1 MITLNQLSHAIISC
15 IATKLSLT
23 PREILEAGTTVT
35 LLDASSH
42 HTGDLTTNAA
52 MTLARLLKK
61 PPRMLAEL
69 ITAALT
75 EHSSQSPLLTYLDTI
90 TIAGPGFINIT
101 VTPTFWAAIA
111 RTLQTDA
118 KAYFQAEATQNSAA
132 NAIDFSQS
140 NPAFPLHI
148 GRAPYAPSI
157 TDLPSLPQQTPSY
170 LIEFVSAN
178 PTGPLHLGHGRNA
191 IIGSVLERVLTFA
204 GNTVHTEFY
213 INDAGVQMNKL
224 GASLKARCLH
234 NLGHAAEI
242 PEEGYHG
249 EYLITLAEE
258 CIANNGSSVIEN
270 EISFFTDYAQTKLIE
285 QQKQELA
292 AYGVTFN
299 RWFSER
305 TLHANGSITTAL
317 EELERKGFLYTKD
330 GALWFKSTEFGDDK
344 DRVIRKQDGT
354 LTYIAPDIAY
364 HVDKLSRGFQT
375 LINIVGQDHHG
386 YILRLKGTL
395 AALGYDPARLDVI
408 LYQLVSLKQGDTPI
422 KMSKRSGTFIGLQE
436 VVDTVGVDAARFFF
450 LHKKAD
456 SHLELDIDV
465 ALKQTQENPVFYLQY
480 AYVRT
485 LSIAHKAAEAGLAT
499 HTSTT
504 PFTAEEIVV
513 LKKLLGLST
522 ALSAVTSLY
531 ATHTLAQYALDLAQ
545 TFHTFYTNHKVI
557 DLAQPETSS
566 RRLMIVH
573 AVNKVLALTLD
584 LLGLSK
590 PESM

>member
-1 MITLNQLSHAIISC
+1 
-15 IATKLSLT
+15 
-23 PREILEAGTTVT
+23 
-35 LLDASSH
+35 
-42 HTGDLTTNAA
+42 
-52 MTLARLLKK
+52 
-61 PPRMLAEL
+61 
-69 ITAALT
+69 
-75 EHSSQSPLLTYLDTI
+75 
-90 TIAGPGFINIT
+90 
-101 VTPTFWAAIA
+101 
-111 RTLQTDA
+111 
-118 KAYFQAEATQNSAA
+118 
-132 NAIDFSQS
+132 
-140 NPAFPLHI
+140 
-148 GRAPYAPSI
+148 
-157 TDLPSLPQQTPSY
+157 
-170 LIEFVSAN
+170 
-178 PTGPLHLGHGRNA
+178 
-191 IIGSVLERVLTFA
+191 
-204 GNTVHTEFY
+204 VHTEFY

-224 GASLKARCLH
+224 GASLKARCLQQC
-234 NLGHAAEI
+234 GTVAEI

-249 EYLITLAEE
+249 EYLIALAEE
-258 CIANNGSSVIEN
+258 CIETYGSAVIEN
-270 EISFFTDYAQTKLIE
+270 DISFFTDYAQTKLIT

-292 AYGVTFN
+292 AYGVTFD

-305 TLHANGSITTAL
+305 TLHANGSITAAL
-317 EELERKGFLYTKD
+317 AELERRGFLYTQD

-408 LYQLVSLKQGDTPI
+408 LYQLVSLKQGNTPL

-436 VVDTVGVDAARFFF
+436 VIDTVGIDAARFFF
-450 LHKKAD
+450 LHKKVD

-485 LSIAHKAAEAGLAT
+485 LSITHKAAEAGLSARAAE
-499 HTSTT
+499 T
-504 PFTAEEIVV
+504 PFTEEEVVV

-557 DLAQPETSS
+557 DAAHPKTSS
-566 RRLMIVH
+566 RRLAIVR
-573 AVNKVLALTLD
+573 AVREVLSLTLD